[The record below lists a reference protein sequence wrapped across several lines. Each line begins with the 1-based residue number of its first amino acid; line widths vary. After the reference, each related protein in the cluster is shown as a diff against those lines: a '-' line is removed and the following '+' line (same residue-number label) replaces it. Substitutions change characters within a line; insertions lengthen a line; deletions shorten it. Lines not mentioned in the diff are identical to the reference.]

1 MPPASS
7 TAREEVT
14 GRHELEA
21 RRDSGRKGDG
31 DGDGEGEGEALQEEG
46 RR

>member
-31 DGDGEGEGEALQEEG
+31 DGDGEGEVYGDGAG
-46 RR
+46 R